1 MKADTP
7 RTDEVLLHCPS
18 HLQEVA
24 LANLAQ
30 DLERELFHSLKNQLK
45 ARSKVERLTNL
56 LSLERE
62 GHEATKKLCCKILDS
77 TRKTPSFEWHR
88 KNKKVFL
95 K

>member
-7 RTDEVLLHCPS
+7 RTEEVLLHCPS

-45 ARSKVERLTNL
+45 VQTEVERLKAALQSCWHTANTYDGNYTRACD
-56 LSLERE
+56 SVM
-62 GHEATKKLCCKILDS
+62 HIANATLKIANPED
-77 TRKTPSFEWHR
+77 K
-88 KNKKVFL
+88 
-95 K
+95 